1 MRGHGVDLGRYQ
13 LVDTEQLRR
22 HVGCDVDAEGDR
34 VAVGV
39 GDDDPEVLVVQGAH
53 GSRWVEADHADGVV
67 GVRVGLGQLD
77 QLGQVACELVGRLER
92 HHDLAVVVID
102 DDGPLVVAVQL
113 RAVLIDVV
121 AELGDAQG
129 ARVTS
134 KGQGI
139 GHEVL
144 LVLWPQPVSDT
155 VPE

>member
-1 MRGHGVDLGRYQ
+1 MGYH
-13 LVDTEQLRR
+13 LRR
-22 HVGCDVDAEGDR
+22 DVGTEGDR
-34 VAVGV
+34 VVVGV
-39 GDDDPEVLVVQGAH
+39 DDDDTEVLGPQGTR
-53 GSRWVEADHADGVV
+53 GSRGVEAGHADGVV
-67 GVRVGLGQLD
+67 GGRVVCRQLD
-77 QLGQVACELVGRLER
+77 QLGQMACQLVGRLER

-113 RAVLIDVV
+113 RTVLIHMM

-144 LVLWPQPVSDT
+144 LCSLAVASF
-155 VPE
+155 